1 MGAPDW
7 VSSPITASYNI
18 ASHSGPADME
28 EDTEAFVQGIAMS
41 KKEEFNSHPKHVAAS
56 LSAPPLQAFTWPMLE
71 SACQV

>member
-41 KKEEFNSHPKHVAAS
+41 KKEEFNSH
-56 LSAPPLQAFTWPMLE
+56 LNT
-71 SACQV
+71 